1 MTVTLNSRS
10 SLSATLAAGWPGGFA
25 GRFAWRDLRGGLRGF
40 GVFIACI
47 ALGVLAI
54 AGVGSVAA
62 SLAEGI
68 GKAGRVILGGD
79 LTFSLI
85 QREADD
91 TERAFLDA
99 HGTVSAAASLRAMA
113 RPVAR
118 PVARPAPR
126 PLAPALTEP
135 STNATG
141 LATTLV
147 EVKAVDD
154 RYPLFGALTTDPPLP
169 LAALLARSDGAFGAA
184 ADPLLLTRL
193 GLNVGDRVK
202 IGDAEFE
209 LRATVISEPDKLA
222 GAISLGPRLLISE
235 AALHASGLLQPGSL
249 VRWQYRLQL
258 LGPHSSD
265 SAIAAMEKQAQTEFP
280 EAGWEIR
287 SRNKASPQLERNVER
302 FSQYLTLVG
311 LATLLIGG
319 VGVANAVASHL
330 ARNRDTIA
338 TLKALGASGAGI
350 FTVYC
355 TEIIAVALFATLIG
369 VVLGA
374 ALPFVIAYFFGA
386 TLPLP
391 VEPAVQPG
399 VLALSIAY
407 GVLTALAFSLWPLG
421 RAHDISV
428 SMLFRDQVAG
438 ERSWPRARYIAASA
452 AIVAILAALAVLT
465 TYDRRIA
472 AFFLVGAAAVFV
484 LLRLVAALVM
494 ATARWLPRQNSTVL
508 RLAIANIHRAGA
520 LTPSVMLSLGLGLA
534 ILVTIAEIEGNLH
547 REFAA
552 ALPDKAPSFF
562 FLDIPAVQTDRFD
575 AFIHEHASGARL
587 ERVPMLRGRIIAA
600 NGLNADDLKPP
611 DRSRWVLRGD
621 RGITYA
627 RAVPPGSRIVDGA
640 WWSASYAGEPLV
652 SLESRTAHDLD
663 LKIGDTITVNVLGRN
678 VTARIANLRAV
689 DWENLGINFVLVFSP
704 GTFDGAPHSDIAT
717 LTFADGGTLAEEA
730 GMIKALGGAF
740 PTVTAVRVKDA
751 LDAIDALVG
760 KLVMALRA
768 ASAITLVAAALVLGG
783 ALAASQRF
791 RIYDAVVLKTFGA
804 TRAQLTLAYALEYGL
819 IGLATSVFAIAAGT
833 LAADLVVG
841 GVMEFPFEWAPGAAI
856 ETAAVALAVTLVI
869 GLVGTFGALG
879 RKPAAVLR
887 NL

>member
-1 MTVTLNSRS
+1 MTLALNSRS
-10 SLSATLAAGWPGGFA
+10 ALSRRAGWPVEFA
-25 GRFAWRDLRGGLRGF
+25 WRFAWRDMRGGLRGF

-62 SLAEGI
+62 SLSDGI
-68 GKAGRVILGGD
+68 GKAGRIILGGD
-79 LTFSLI
+79 LAFSLI

-99 HGTVSAAASLRAMA
+99 HGTVSVAASLRAMA
-113 RPVAR
+113 RPVS
-118 PVARPAPR
+118 ARPA
-126 PLAPALTEP
+126 AASGAGPA
-135 STNATG
+135 A
-141 LATTLV
+141 TLV

-154 RYPLFGALTTDPPLP
+154 RYPLFGALTTDPALP
-169 LAALLARSDGAFGAA
+169 LATLLAQSDGAFGAA

-193 GLNVGDRVK
+193 DLKIGDRIKV
-202 IGDAEFE
+202 GDAEFE
-209 LRATVISEPDKLA
+209 LRVTVVSEPDKLA

-235 AALHASGLLQPGSL
+235 AALRASGLLQPGSL
-249 VRWQYRLQL
+249 VRWQYRLRLPEGQ
-258 LGPHSSD
+258 SSD
-265 SAIAAMEKQAQTEFP
+265 AAIAAAERQAQTEFP
-280 EAGWEIR
+280 QAGWEIR
-287 SRNKASPQLERNVER
+287 NRNKASPQLERNVER

-338 TLKALGASGAGI
+338 TFKALGATGGGI
-350 FTVYC
+350 FAVYC
-355 TEIIAVALFATLIG
+355 TEILAVALFATLIG
-369 VVLGA
+369 VTLGA
-374 ALPFVIAYFFGA
+374 APPFAIAYFFGA
-386 TLPLP
+386 ILPLP
-391 VEPAVQPG
+391 VEPSVQPG
-399 VLALSIAY
+399 VLVLSVVY
-407 GVLTALAFSLWPLG
+407 GILTALAFSLWPLG

-438 ERSWPRARYIAASA
+438 GRSWPRARYIAASA
-452 AIVAILAALAVLT
+452 AIVAVLAGVAVFT
-465 TYDRRIA
+465 TYDHRIA
-472 AFFLVGAAAVFV
+472 AFFLVAAAAVFV

-494 ATARWLPRQNSTVL
+494 AMARRAPRQNSTVL

-534 ILVTIAEIEGNLH
+534 MLVTIAEIEGNRH

-562 FLDIPAVQTDRFD
+562 FLDIPATQADRFD
-575 AFIHEHASGARL
+575 AFINEQAPGAKL
-587 ERVPMLRGRIIAA
+587 ERVPMLRGRIAAA
-600 NGLNADDLKPP
+600 NGVNADELKPP

-627 RAVPPGSRIVDGA
+627 GAVPAGSRIVDGA

-704 GTFDGAPHSDIAT
+704 GIFDGAPHSDIAT
-717 LTFADGGTLAEEA
+717 LTFADGGTTAEEVA
-730 GMIKALGGAF
+730 MITALGGAF
-740 PTVTAVRVKDA
+740 PSVTAVRVKDA

-760 KLVMALRA
+760 KLVMALRG
-768 ASAITLVAAALVLGG
+768 ASAITLLAAALVLGG

-804 TRAQLTLAYALEYGL
+804 TRSQLTTAYALEYLL
-819 IGLATSVFAIAAGT
+819 IGFATAILAIVAGT
-833 LAADLVVG
+833 VAAAFVVT
-841 GVMEFPFEWAPGAAI
+841 GVMEFPFAWVPQAAI
-856 ETAAVALAVTLVI
+856 ETAAAALAVTLII
-869 GLVGTFGALG
+869 GLAGTFGALG
-879 RKPAAVLR
+879 RKPAEVLR